1 MERLEGKTARRVHT
15 HAVSDSDF
23 TRHADVWHSEL
34 VFMDAQQR
42 VVDSV
47 GSTGESVLDSPRMV
61 PAEGDEGPSIVYE
74 WDHVAVVPNGIPAR
88 AVFVRWPS
96 AC

>member
-1 MERLEGKTARRVHT
+1 
-15 HAVSDSDF
+15 
-23 TRHADVWHSEL
+23 
-34 VFMDAQQR
+34 
-42 VVDSV
+42 
-47 GSTGESVLDSPRMV
+47 MV

-96 AC
+96 AS